1 MVILVTRWNVSDGK
15 WKGEKRD
22 IRVYIEEWKE
32 IGFKW
37 IGGCCQVTPDDIR
50 SIAPMIK
57 E

>member
-1 MVILVTRWNVSDGK
+1 MTRWNVSDGK

-37 IGGCCQVTPDDIR
+37 IGGCCQVTPDDIH